1 MQPISSIVESLLTK
15 LLQLSNWLA
24 ACQILAALEDFR
36 TCLGHTAVT
45 QVTRQY
51 FGPLWNSKPKESLAQ
66 LRSLG
71 ADYNC
76 AVAQFRPRRSGL
88 GKLLKLQ
95 LSLFRKKQTSQ
106 QLPTPF
112 EASVTEKLAMKPM
125 YSQGKLVRFTKACPE
140 CTVTSLCHSSTD
152 SKRLANLAIKVHLWR
167 IVMQPSRSSRLA
179 KAQTQVHGANICKYG
194 RKLGVLMC
202 SMSKYQTNVET
213 EGCGTAT
220 FSAGASS
227 LWRFRKSVT
236 LRSQQISAF
245 LSSQWV

>member
-95 LSLFRKKQTSQ
+95 LSLFRKKTNFPTTSN
-106 QLPTPF
+106 TIW
-112 EASVTEKLAMKPM
+112 
-125 YSQGKLVRFTKACPE
+125 
-140 CTVTSLCHSSTD
+140 SLCHWEAGYEAYVFTGKIGEVHQGLPGMHSHQPMSQLHRLKKTGEPCNQSPLVEDCDATFKIFKTGQSPNTSS
-152 SKRLANLAIKVHLWR
+152 W
-167 IVMQPSRSSRLA
+167 
-179 KAQTQVHGANICKYG
+179 
-194 RKLGVLMC
+194 
-202 SMSKYQTNVET
+202 SKYM
-213 EGCGTAT
+213 
-220 FSAGASS
+220 
-227 LWRFRKSVT
+227 
-236 LRSQQISAF
+236 QIWQKTRCTDV
-245 LSSQWV
+245 LYE